1 MSGNKI
7 IERSSLA
14 PPAPVY
20 LWAITLSDTLESMK
34 CLLAVLVVSAAA
46 TCVGR
51 SQVVESSRTQ
61 RVISEAGAQQVLKAA
76 EAEAERLHAASAIAV
91 VDESGILVAFLR
103 MDGVRPGS
111 PELAIGKARTAA
123 MLRRPSGET
132 EDNIDNG
139 RYAFITSGFMSLRGG
154 IPILSRGEVIGAV
167 GVAGIDKDQDVRIA
181 QKAADAI
188 KDAIKDALKDQASP
202 PTHP

>member
-1 MSGNKI
+1 
-7 IERSSLA
+7 
-14 PPAPVY
+14 
-20 LWAITLSDTLESMK
+20 
-34 CLLAVLVVSAAA
+34 
-46 TCVGR
+46 
-51 SQVVESSRTQ
+51 
-61 RVISEAGAQQVLKAA
+61 VISEAGAQQVLKAA

>member
-1 MSGNKI
+1 
-7 IERSSLA
+7 
-14 PPAPVY
+14 
-20 LWAITLSDTLESMK
+20 
-34 CLLAVLVVSAAA
+34 
-46 TCVGR
+46 
-51 SQVVESSRTQ
+51 
-61 RVISEAGAQQVLKAA
+61 VISEAGAQQVLKAA

-188 KDAIKDALKDQASP
+188 KNAIKDALKDQASP